1 MNNKSNHSHFEFSS
15 KLVKLLT
22 SLPLIEQ
29 DVRDLYNCEEM
40 FEEIELY
47 KTSLKF
53 ALGAGDLRK
62 AYYEASSLESH
73 YIDILTS

>member
-1 MNNKSNHSHFEFSS
+1 MSLNDPVGLPYQ
-15 KLVKLLT
+15 KLFKLIKN
-22 SLPLIEQ
+22 LPLIEQ
-29 DVRDLYNCEEM
+29 DVRDLYDCEEM

-47 KTSLKF
+47 KSSLKF

-62 AYYEASSLESH
+62 AYYEASSLECH